1 MSRPRRRLPAACFF
15 LTPFVSLYLL
25 FFLYPLGRSFW
36 FSFSTTTAAGGPY
49 FSGLRNYRYLSG
61 DWFFWGAVANTAV
74 YVIAFLAVQLPLSLG
89 LAVALNHRRV
99 LWQGLWRFGFY
110 STGLVGPVFVAV
122 VFGRLL
128 SPGHGPG
135 GIPWLTSPIWAR
147 AAVLLAWWW
156 LSVGFGTVYLLA
168 ALQGIDHDLYEA
180 ASLDGA
186 GAGSRFR
193 HVTWPGVRPAAGLL
207 VLIGLVTGFQLF
219 ELPYVL
225 MQGTGPGYAGVTVVT
240 YLFAVAFQQ
249 GNLGYA
255 SAVGWG
261 LVLIV
266 AGASALQWRSGE
278 RFAEAS

>member
-1 MSRPRRRLPAACFF
+1 MSRRRRSFAPLLF
-15 LTPFVSLYLL
+15 LSPFVSLYLL
-25 FFLYPLGRSFW
+25 FFLWPLGRSLW
-36 FSFSTTTAAGGPY
+36 FSFCTTTAGGGSH
-49 FSGLRNYRYLSG
+49 FSGLGNYRYLSG

-74 YVIAFLAVQLPLSLG
+74 YVTAFLIVQLPLSLG
-89 LAVALNHRRV
+89 LAMALNDRRV
-99 LWQGLWRFGFY
+99 CFRDLFRFAFY
-110 STGLVGPVFVAV
+110 STCLVGPVFVAV

-128 SPGHGPG
+128 NPTHGPG
-135 GIPWLTSPIWAR
+135 GIPWMTSPVWSR
-147 AAVLLAWWW
+147 VAVLLAWWW

-168 ALQGIDHDLYEA
+168 ALQGVDHDLYEA

-186 GAGSRFR
+186 GAVSRFR
-193 HVTWPGVRPAAGLL
+193 HVTWPGVRPAVGLL
-207 VLIGLVTGFQLF
+207 LLIGLVTGFQLF

-255 SAVGWG
+255 SAVGWA

-266 AGASALQWRSGE
+266 AGASAIQWRT
-278 RFAEAS
+278 AEAA